1 VNFGRAKRQKG
12 ENMGKYSDLSR
23 VREVTDY
30 QKAWEL
36 LLKRTEER
44 PSWGGEQLKQVMLE
58 CLIQAG
64 SKEEASK

>member
-1 VNFGRAKRQKG
+1 
-12 ENMGKYSDLSR
+12 MGKYGDLSR
-23 VREVTDY
+23 QREVTDY

-36 LLKRTEER
+36 LLKRIEEKT
-44 PSWGGEQLKQVMLE
+44 SWGNEQLKQVMLE

>member
-1 VNFGRAKRQKG
+1 
-12 ENMGKYSDLSR
+12 MGKYGDLSR
-23 VREVTDY
+23 GGEEAVY

-36 LLKRTEER
+36 LLKRIEEKT
-44 PSWGGEQLKQVMLE
+44 SWGNEQLKQVMLE

>member
-1 VNFGRAKRQKG
+1 
-12 ENMGKYSDLSR
+12 MSKYGDLSR
-23 VREVTDY
+23 GREVTDY

-36 LLKRTEER
+36 LLKRIEEKT
-44 PSWGGEQLKQVMLE
+44 SWGNEQLKQVMLE